1 MPPEPT
7 FSRSHLSAF
16 RNSLRAPSMAAA
28 AAPSCCHKQLQLHA
42 TAARV
47 PNETNRPWTT
57 STANQIDASCSPSA
71 SCTPSP
77 TTAEA
82 PSSAPSSPLPLP
94 PSRPPS
100 TDVPGKVSRRELH
113 NYNNKRKCQL
123 ICRELGL
130 RHRWDDLAGDDIPA
144 LRECRAP
151 AIPRAR

>member
-16 RNSLRAPSMAAA
+16 RNSLKAPSMAAAA

-42 TAARV
+42 TATATRV

-57 STANQIDASCSPSA
+57 HAPCSTSA

-82 PSSAPSSPLPLP
+82 PSSAPSSPPPPP

-123 ICRELGL
+123 ICRELGF
-130 RHRWDDLAGDDIPA
+130 RHRRHDLASDDIPA
-144 LRECRAP
+144 LRERHAP

>member
-16 RNSLRAPSMAAA
+16 RNSLKAPSMAAA

-42 TAARV
+42 TASATRV

-57 STANQIDASCSPSA
+57 HASCSTSA

-82 PSSAPSSPLPLP
+82 PSSAPSSPPPPP

-100 TDVPGKVSRRELH
+100 TDVPGKVSRRELY
-113 NYNNKRKCQL
+113 NNNKRKCQL
-123 ICRELGL
+123 IFRELGL
-130 RHRWDDLAGDDIPA
+130 GRRWDDLASDDIPA
-144 LRECRAP
+144 LRERHAT

>member
-16 RNSLRAPSMAAA
+16 RNSLKAPSMAAAAA

-42 TAARV
+42 TATATRV
-47 PNETNRPWTT
+47 PNETDFPWTT
-57 STANQIDASCSPSA
+57 HASCSTSA

-82 PSSAPSSPLPLP
+82 PSSAPSSPPPPP

-130 RHRWDDLAGDDIPA
+130 RRRWDDLASDDIPA
-144 LRECRAP
+144 LRERHAP

>member
-16 RNSLRAPSMAAA
+16 RNSLKAPSMAAA

-42 TAARV
+42 TATATRV

-57 STANQIDASCSPSA
+57 HASCSTSA

-82 PSSAPSSPLPLP
+82 PSSAPSSPPPP

-100 TDVPGKVSRRELH
+100 TDVPGKVSHRELH
-113 NYNNKRKCQL
+113 NNNNKRKCQL

-130 RHRWDDLAGDDIPA
+130 RHRWDNLAGDDIPA
-144 LRECRAP
+144 LRERRAT

>member
-16 RNSLRAPSMAAA
+16 RNSLKAPSMAAA
-28 AAPSCCHKQLQLHA
+28 AAPSCCHKQLQLHTSASA
-42 TAARV
+42 TRV

-57 STANQIDASCSPSA
+57 HASCSTSA

-82 PSSAPSSPLPLP
+82 PSSAPSSPPPPP

-100 TDVPGKVSRRELH
+100 TDVPGKVSHREL
-113 NYNNKRKCQL
+113 YNNKRKCQL

-130 RHRWDDLAGDDIPA
+130 GHRWDDLASDDIPA
-144 LRECRAP
+144 LRERRAT